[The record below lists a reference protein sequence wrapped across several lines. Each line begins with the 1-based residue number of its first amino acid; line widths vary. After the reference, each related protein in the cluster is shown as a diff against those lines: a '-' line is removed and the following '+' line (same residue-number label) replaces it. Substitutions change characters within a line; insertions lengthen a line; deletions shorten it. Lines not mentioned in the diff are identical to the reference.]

1 MNKMNKKGFTL
12 IEMIVVIVLIGLVA
26 IAAIPNVIKLMTA
39 QTNEKFDTHMKLV
52 EQALDLYTMRY
63 KGDFDNYPNAN
74 IYRIDYNYID
84 KELEADDIECEGV
97 IDLTKKKNNSYSY
110 TYYLTCGDEPLAD
123 QSSKKYV
130 DEKDEV
136 NNHECN
142 SSNKCVELPDPR

>member
-74 IYRIDYNYID
+74 IYRIEYDYLD
-84 KELEADDIECEGV
+84 KVLEPDDIECKGY

-110 TYYLTCGDEPLAD
+110 TYYLTCGDGPIED
-123 QSSKKYV
+123 NGSKKYV
-130 DEKDEV
+130 DDSLKVQEHPCTD
-136 NNHECN
+136 
-142 SSNKCVELPDPR
+142 SNKCKLLDDPR